1 MSTYIWCEDSGSGFL
16 FWKKLFNVLYEEFTV
31 ETKKNNSELFK
42 AALKVDSENEYY
54 IIMDYFIDNPNVLRE
69 TKRLSDIIK
78 DKKNVHTIKIPSFEF
93 IILSFTLLEKWI
105 FTEED
110 ELRDKRKEHLQLKD
124 LLVDSLMNENYELN
138 EGKISELREKLNYSD
153 SLYLEQLLAKLLY
166 EITRNTGFETSKG
179 KLGECFTVDCCTWES
194 KQSDDLCGLEYNH
207 LSYVEKMRLIADNSV
222 IKDSFVKAGL

>member
-1 MSTYIWCEDSGSGFL
+1 MFIL
-16 FWKKLFNVLYEEFTV
+16 F
-31 ETKKNNSELFK
+31 
-42 AALKVDSENEYY
+42 
-54 IIMDYFIDNPNVLRE
+54 
-69 TKRLSDIIK
+69 
-78 DKKNVHTIKIPSFEF
+78 KIPSFEF

-105 FTEED
+105 FTEDD
-110 ELRDKRKEHLQLKD
+110 ELRDKRKEHLQLKE
-124 LLVDSLMNENYELN
+124 LLVDSLINENYELN

-194 KQSDDLCGLEYNH
+194 KQSDDLCGLEHNH
-207 LSYVEKMRLIADNSV
+207 LSYEEKMRLIADNSV